1 MDSSA
6 PARSSGSDHGAPA
19 ARRRLQAL
27 LCGRRGR
34 LPHGL
39 LARRPRS
46 LPRRAGRPAA
56 GPRRLLAL
64 PAEPLRH
71 RHRGRPG
78 AQHSHRLHR
87 PDLAGARRVHRGRRL
102 HGRRPRDEAR
112 LGPARRAPGRRPR
125 GRPRWAAL
133 RPAVAPDQGLL
144 PGDGHPRG
152 PVHPRIPVHAGRAA
166 DRWRAGAL
174 RRPAGGAR
182 LRRRQR
188 SEVLLRADD
197 RGCARHSRRPE
208 SPPDRRG
215 PLLRGGPRPRHRRR
229 ADRHQ
234 PLRVQAPRLRAELVL
249 RRNRRRA
256 PGLLRLRHQ
265 PPGVHGAAVRGLP
278 GDDHHRR
285 PRERA
290 GSDPRR
296 RLYHAPAR
304 DPQAPDRRGGELSA
318 DREHLSRAPRDHLRP
333 PDRAVPPA
341 GARGPGEALV
351 GHQGVLEAL
360 ALCLLADAAGAQQ
373 AKEPIPVGI
382 IGDLSGPT
390 SGLAEMAYSSR
401 DYFNYLNEKK
411 GGVLGHEVDVLLV
424 DGAEVIPVEV
434 SNYKRIMTRQEPVF
448 IFIWSTGGAKAL
460 RDPVNK
466 IDKIPSFAES
476 ISEELVDPQ
485 GLPFSFVIGPTY
497 EDQIRLGLETFKK
510 QGGKRVAI
518 ARCNLDWC
526 VSPTDRVI
534 KEGTIAKLG
543 MELVETV
550 TWPAR
555 PTDLTSEVLRL
566 KQANPDF
573 IWLMDSVEGTVPFL
587 RDAVK
592 AGISPSKVRS
602 EEHTSEL

>member
-1 MDSSA
+1 MKRWMTWSM
-6 PARSSGSDHGAPA
+6 
-19 ARRRLQAL
+19 
-27 LCGRRGR
+27 
-34 LPHGL
+34 
-39 LARRPRS
+39 
-46 LPRRAGRPAA
+46 
-56 GPRRLLAL
+56 LAL
-64 PAEPLRH
+64 
-71 RHRGRPG
+71 
-78 AQHSHRLHR
+78 
-87 PDLAGARRVHRGRRL
+87 
-102 HGRRPRDEAR
+102 
-112 LGPARRAPGRRPR
+112 
-125 GRPRWAAL
+125 AA
-133 RPAVAPDQGLL
+133 
-144 PGDGHPRG
+144 
-152 PVHPRIPVHAGRAA
+152 
-166 DRWRAGAL
+166 
-174 RRPAGGAR
+174 
-182 LRRRQR
+182 
-188 SEVLLRADD
+188 
-197 RGCARHSRRPE
+197 
-208 SPPDRRG
+208 
-215 PLLRGGPRPRHRRR
+215 
-229 ADRHQ
+229 
-234 PLRVQAPRLRAELVL
+234 
-249 RRNRRRA
+249 
-256 PGLLRLRHQ
+256 
-265 PPGVHGAAVRGLP
+265 
-278 GDDHHRR
+278 
-285 PRERA
+285 
-290 GSDPRR
+290 
-296 RLYHAPAR
+296 
-304 DPQAPDRRGGELSA
+304 
-318 DREHLSRAPRDHLRP
+318 
-333 PDRAVPPA
+333 
-341 GARGPGEALV
+341 
-351 GHQGVLEAL
+351 
-360 ALCLLADAAGAQQ
+360 CLLAVAAGAQQ

-434 SNYKRIMTRQEPVF
+434 SNYKRIMTRQKPVF

-592 AGISPSKVRS
+592 AGISPSKVLGIHWSRHPAVEAQLGKS
-602 EEHTSEL
+602 ADGYRTLEAFPDVDALVKAGHPVGKEIDEYQAAHKGRRGQLRTWYYVRGWVKGKLVAEAIERAIKKAGGAPPKDLVAFRKAVRDELEGFAKFDVGAALPPITYKDHKGFVAARLVAVKDGTFQYASDWIQVTTK